1 MADAGAVHV
10 PVLLREVVAAL
21 RPERGGVYVDATLGL
36 GSHARALLEA
46 SPEVRVVGIDRDPEA
61 LLLAKQRLAA
71 FGTRLVIVE
80 GRHEDLAEHLDRLGL
95 ARVDGI
101 LADLGVSTMQLDRAE
116 RGFSFMKEGPLDMR
130 MGADGPTAADLVAT
144 ASREELTRIF
154 REWGEERMAG
164 PIARTV
170 VEARK
175 TAPIRTTGEMR
186 RLVLKVL
193 RPRREM
199 HKDPAT
205 RVFQALRIATNHEL
219 VELERFLD
227 DAIARLAL
235 GARLSVLSYH
245 SLEDRIVK
253 RAFQRHTAGCTC
265 PPSFPVCVCSRRRV
279 MALVTRKSIR
289 PSLAELGGNPRARSA
304 RMRVLERIA
313 QDGAGPLT
321 PQGEAQPMAY
331 AVRRPV
337 ENVYLV
343 RERDRR
349 RTRELAA
356 LALAAV
362 PPAIV
367 LFLAIWANLE
377 TVRLG
382 YQLATLARMRETLF
396 ERRHLLEMDRAQAV
410 ALARVERIAL
420 GTLVLVPPTLDQVIL
435 VKDTALVAPGPPA
448 LPPGKVLP

>member
-36 GSHARALLEA
+36 GGHARALLEA

-61 LLLAKQRLAA
+61 LLLTKQRLAT

-101 LADLGVSTMQLDRAE
+101 LADLDVSTMQLDRAE

-193 RPRREM
+193 GPRREM

-289 PSLAELGGNPRARSA
+289 PSLTELGGNPRARSA
-304 RMRVLERIA
+304 RMRVVERVA
-313 QDGAGPLT
+313 KDGGGPPT
-321 PQGEAQPMAY
+321 PQG
-331 AVRRPV
+331 
-337 ENVYLV
+337 
-343 RERDRR
+343 
-349 RTRELAA
+349 
-356 LALAAV
+356 
-362 PPAIV
+362 
-367 LFLAIWANLE
+367 
-377 TVRLG
+377 
-382 YQLATLARMRETLF
+382 
-396 ERRHLLEMDRAQAV
+396 
-410 ALARVERIAL
+410 
-420 GTLVLVPPTLDQVIL
+420 
-435 VKDTALVAPGPPA
+435 
-448 LPPGKVLP
+448 